1 MAAVVFAGAR
11 AATLVL
17 QLIGY
22 RVAGT
27 MALAS
32 IGPTLLTAAVRLLGG
47 PLAYIPPSLLTA
59 AARRVS
65 GAPMVMLLGQ
75 GSATTGFVVRA
86 ALVVLNTVADGVKYM
101 VINLAASQATKAIRA
116 LINRAIYGAEPE
128 PTVKAIPNMAT
139 IRIIE
144 NYDASK
150 QPALSPAQKDARRR
164 EEQKM
169 QQISSSASSSSSSS
183 SSGNLPPPA
192 ALGTRVTDG
201 VQLQVVEC
209 SNDELEKLMASIQ
222 LPPTHDP
229 RVPKDN
235 ASPPARVAVPAM
247 VDADR
252 LAAVLDR
259 SVRKLEESV
268 GDYGYPKLD
277 ELSFDDVQ
285 DVPLTSNPA
294 LEKVEWVLAQS
305 IMSEEQHQ
313 QQQQPGMKLQQPQGA
328 DVNLLR
334 SRLQPSALPTEPHQP
349 FGSPTARFTVPP
361 ESLIASWFEMPPSAP
376 PLSISD
382 FEMITSPKDIKERSN
397 DDLALQEL
405 LDDDDPF
412 IPDGAAPSS
421 NNTSSKFLGTR
432 SQPVDARPFA
442 ESKKL

>member
-1 MAAVVFAGAR
+1 M
-11 AATLVL
+11 
-17 QLIGY
+17 
-22 RVAGT
+22 
-27 MALAS
+27 
-32 IGPTLLTAAVRLLGG
+32 
-47 PLAYIPPSLLTA
+47 
-59 AARRVS
+59 
-65 GAPMVMLLGQ
+65 
-75 GSATTGFVVRA
+75 
-86 ALVVLNTVADGVKYM
+86 KYM

-116 LINRAIYGAEPE
+116 LISRAIYGAEPE

-164 EEQKM
+164 EEQTM
-169 QQISSSASSSSSSS
+169 QKIAGSTASSSSSSS
-183 SSGNLPPPA
+183 SDSLPPPA
-192 ALGTRVTDG
+192 SLGTRVTDG

-222 LPPTHDP
+222 LPPSHDP
-229 RVPKDN
+229 RLPKPQAGGD
-235 ASPPARVAVPAM
+235 SSKPPQRVAVPAM

-252 LAAVLDR
+252 LASVLDR

-277 ELSFDDVQ
+277 ELSFDDMQ
-285 DVPLTSNPA
+285 DVPVSSNPA
-294 LEKVEWVLAQS
+294 MERVEWVLAQS
-305 IMSEEQHQ
+305 IMADES
-313 QQQQPGMKLQQPQGA
+313 QQPGSKNNTAPLQQPQGA

-334 SRLQPSALPTEPHQP
+334 SRLQPSAMPMESPQP

-405 LDDDDPF
+405 LDDDDTF
-412 IPDGAAPSS
+412 ISDGAVPSS
-421 NNTSSKFLGTR
+421 GSSRLLGAR
-432 SQPVDARPFA
+432 SQPVDARPFSY
-442 ESKKL
+442 SKHL